1 VENGQ
6 SKKARAEEIAERLRQ
21 EPYRLVIND
30 CLTKS
35 IRFRRECRKLG
46 IDARLVF
53 CAGLVPA
60 RMPLL
65 QRRITVFVLHAW
77 GEVDGERMEV
87 SRPLGA
93 EGILGIRPVEIRPIL
108 AVKH

>member
-1 VENGQ
+1 MEDAL
-6 SKKARAEEIAERLRQ
+6 SERDKAEQIAEHLRQ
-21 EPYRLVIND
+21 EPYRLLIND

-60 RMPLL
+60 RIPILG
-65 QRRITVFVLHAW
+65 RRITVLVLHAW
-77 GEVDGERMEV
+77 GEVAGERMEV

-93 EGILGIRPVEIRPIL
+93 EGILGIRPVEIRPVL
-108 AVKH
+108 ALRR